1 MALKFMA
8 SKFMA
13 SKSNY
18 LIGGLAVAALLI
30 GALPTA
36 QGIGAATKELP
47 NVQVNRS
54 AKGDRMVGS
63 HTIAVKK
70 TPIQAPQQ
78 LPTNEQTDKRRIMDG
93 CEPAFSSVTVPQMA
107 HIAGRCVG

>member
-1 MALKFMA
+1 MAA
-8 SKFMA
+8 
-13 SKSNY
+13 KSNY

-30 GALPTA
+30 GALPAA
-36 QGIGAATKELP
+36 QGIDASTKEFP

-63 HTIAVKK
+63 QTIAVKK
-70 TPIQAPQQ
+70 APVEAPRA
-78 LPTNEQTDKRRIMDG
+78 PTTEQTDKRRIMDG